1 MVEGGYDGVPPSSP
15 TPPGPLTVLL
25 DEPDLHL
32 DIPSQANLWKQ
43 LVDLAKREQVI
54 VTSHSV
60 FAVAVPGAAYI
71 DLVPGYLAEC
81 RKSVEGLR

>member
-1 MVEGGYDGVPPSSP
+1 MATTVCLLPVL
-15 TPPGPLTVLL
+15 PPGPLTVLL